1 MVESIKSPRS
11 KILGGITVKVETS
24 CGNMYVQMN
33 WSQGRLFEVFATLGH
48 SGSCASCEIEAL
60 TRSITLGLRCN
71 VPCGE
76 YAKELRGIQC
86 PNPHPFPRETAVMSC
101 PDAIGKA
108 IAEFGE
114 MSPRQLIRLLRNSVP
129 SKVQTESDE
138 EAQARVVMRQL
149 AEEREKEGLND

>member
-1 MVESIKSPRS
+1 MTELIKSSRPRV
-11 KILGGITVKVETS
+11 LGGITIKVETS

-33 WSQGRLFEVFATLGH
+33 WKGGKLFEVFATLGH
-48 SGSCASCEIEAL
+48 SGSCASCESEAL
-60 TRSITLGLRCN
+60 TRSITLGLRCD

-86 PNPHPFPRETAVMSC
+86 PNPHPFPKETAVMSC

-114 MSPRQLIRLLRNSVP
+114 MSPRQLIKLLRNLSS
-129 SKVQTESDE
+129 SKVQTEDSE
-138 EAQARVVMRQL
+138 EAQAEAAMKRL